1 MEKQKIT
8 KEELKKLVSDYAKK
22 YLIELDK
29 VAEEHNDKIDPLM
42 KIMEVL
48 TCTDVANMIL
58 RDIFIIEE

>member
-8 KEELKKLVSDYAKK
+8 KEELKKLVCGYGEK
-22 YLIELDK
+22 YLNELDK

-42 KIMEVL
+42 KLLEGM
-48 TCTDVANMIL
+48 TCTKIADMIL